1 MQTLICDYMTLVQ
14 MSVNRFV
21 SKSSVNRLKVLV
33 PKVVKAREVMKCLS
47 LLEQDGRTVLPLENP
62 GQLLI

>member
-1 MQTLICDYMTLVQ
+1 

-21 SKSSVNRLKVLV
+21 SKSSVSRLKVLV
-33 PKVVKAREVMKCLS
+33 PEVVKTREVMKCWS
-47 LLEQDGRTVLPLENP
+47 LLEQDSRTVLPLENP